1 MFDSNS
7 IRPNFA
13 VSRGRFN
20 PIQCP
25 FNLSFT
31 FTKMYCIK
39 LNVLPCVTFQGI
51 YSQSVWLALVVFGV
65 PLIVISI
72 VCYALCCMDPV
83 DDNADMYN
91 SDDEDDPS
99 PMREAGNST

>member
-1 MFDSNS
+1 MCCRIS
-7 IRPNFA
+7 
-13 VSRGRFN
+13 
-20 PIQCP
+20 C
-25 FNLSFT
+25 
-31 FTKMYCIK
+31 
-39 LNVLPCVTFQGI
+39 FQGI

-99 PMREAGNST
+99 PLRDAGNSM